1 MTTSGVDT
9 STWLESTKQP
19 HVTGS
24 SVACVCTC
32 RCEGQNATSGIIPWG
47 TLHFYFL
54 DRVSQWLGTHQ
65 AD

>member
-24 SVACVCTC
+24 SVCV
-32 RCEGQNATSGIIPWG
+32 
-47 TLHFYFL
+47 
-54 DRVSQWLGTHQ
+54 RVHVRV
-65 AD
+65 